1 MTIAGLL
8 ELVRGVIRDPTAN
21 LTVTVLLVAALI
33 LLLLVLDVVVLL
45 LISPKKKRVKKTI
58 RRWIPDGTPASGE
71 ASMTGEAIAG
81 EDEGRRS
88 GTQSS
93 SEPHGGPPP
102 GDRTIIEGWEESETE
117 AEASTTTVA
126 PTQPGPLTRIY
137 RAVAAYS
144 LFVLIAFGVVAAY
157 VVSGSDAV
165 CASAC
170 HGENPAVMATH
181 ENDHLYRASCISCH
195 ERGRGTGVVGGV
207 VSRGEMFLAWAGVVD
222 SVSDRPVSSAAC
234 MRCHDLAD
242 GPMTSSR
249 ANVRISHEE
258 PLEAGMNCVDC
269 HGPVGHLGEVAR
281 VPVSMDRCLGC
292 HDGDAAAAECSECH
306 TTDIALTG
314 RDSLVGASER
324 ITGSGKYM
332 YPPVVASSG
341 DCGGCHEL
349 EVQCDPCHGLRLPH
363 PEEFVSGYHAAD
375 AAFEKKDMCLERCH
389 TNYDCQAC
397 HAPFSVGHAD
407 NWKLAH
413 QSSPWDAGCGCH
425 VDDSNVDTPI
435 CVFCHENAPYD
446 TVGERFR

>member
-1 MTIAGLL
+1 VTITSVL

-33 LLLLVLDVVVLL
+33 LLLLVLDVIVLL

-58 RRWIPDGTPASGE
+58 RRWVPDGMPAPGETSVSGE
-71 ASMTGEAIAG
+71 SVAGVEVRSEA
-81 EDEGRRS
+81 
-88 GTQSS
+88 QSS
-93 SEPHGGPPP
+93 SDTQETASTGS
-102 GDRTIIEGWEESETE
+102 RTVIEGWEEPEAGLA
-117 AEASTTTVA
+117 AEAAAA
-126 PTQPGPLTRIY
+126 PTRPGILKRIY

-144 LFVLIAFGVVAAY
+144 LFVLVAFGIVAAY

-165 CASAC
+165 CAGAC
-170 HGENPAVMATH
+170 HGENPAVLATH
-181 ENDHLYRASCISCH
+181 ENDHLHRASCIACH
-195 ERGRGTGVVGGV
+195 ERGRGAGVVGSV
-207 VSRGEMFLAWAGVVD
+207 VSRGEMLLAWTGLLE
-222 SVSDRPVSSAAC
+222 SVSDRPVSSVAC
-234 MRCHDLAD
+234 MRCHDVTD

-269 HGPVGHLGEVAR
+269 HGSVGHLGEVAR
-281 VPVSMDRCLGC
+281 VPVSMDRCLSC
-292 HDGDAAAAECSECH
+292 HDGDTAAAECSECH

-314 RDSLVGASER
+314 RDSVVGASER
-324 ITGSGKYM
+324 ITGSGEYM
-332 YPPVVASSG
+332 YPPVVASGG

-349 EVQCDPCHGLRLPH
+349 EAQCDPCHGLRLPH
-363 PEEFVSGYHAAD
+363 PDEFVSGYHAAD

-407 NWKLAH
+407 NWKIAH